1 MPADF
6 TNREIEY
13 MFKEIKDIL
22 ERVETQVVKT
32 NGRVTALEMWK
43 EGVMAKFTGVV
54 ATLGILWV
62 AIKELLL
69 K

>member
-6 TNREIEY
+6 TNREIEH
-13 MFKEIKDIL
+13 MFNDIKNIL
-22 ERVETQVVKT
+22 ERVEAQVIKT